1 MIFWWA
7 AIVSEMILRVLTHH
21 RSSLTIT
28 ARSDVTPAATWVAI
42 DIAKRHHSVL
52 IETPDGKHQRFRMA
66 STQEDHQRL
75 VGLLQGLPAPIR
87 IAMEP
92 TGDCHRTLAYRL
104 LQEGFEVCLVSSVA
118 GARYREAVFNS
129 WDKNDPKDA
138 TVILALLKQGITLRY
153 VDPLVAGHHGLQE
166 LSKTHYQIS
175 LARTRLQHSLM
186 THYLPLY
193 FPEVERYFDGA
204 HADWFARFMLRF
216 PTAASIRALAYEAF
230 HEEAWELVGRK
241 VNKRAWLRELYD
253 CALQSIGL
261 PVAEDSIEVETFR
274 LQLRRFQQ
282 FIEQRDA
289 LADQAHQ
296 LLSGRADYEAL
307 RSLPGIGPVLA
318 LTILAEGGDLR
329 RFSHHR
335 QFLKYCGLD
344 LAKSQSGQYKGQ
356 ERLSK
361 RGNARLRFA
370 FWFAATV
377 AVRMREN
384 SFRAKYERYVQVDP
398 RDADRK
404 RKALTAVAA
413 KMARVAYGLVKHQT
427 HYRCYFENALPR
439 GSIPLRRAVGT
450 S

>member
-1 MIFWWA
+1 M
-7 AIVSEMILRVLTHH
+7 
-21 RSSLTIT
+21 T
-28 ARSDVTPAATWVAI
+28 ANSHATPAATWVAI
-42 DIAKRHHSVL
+42 DIAKRHHAVL

-66 STQEDHQRL
+66 STHEDHQRL
-75 VGLLQGLPAPIR
+75 VDLLHGLPAPVR
-87 IAMEP
+87 IALEP

-153 VDPLVAGHHGLQE
+153 VDPVLAGHHGLQE

-175 LARTRLQHSLM
+175 LARTRLQHSLL

-216 PTAASIRALAYEAF
+216 PTAASVRALAYDAF
-230 HEEAWELVGRK
+230 KEEAWELVGRK
-241 VNKRAWLRELYD
+241 VNKRTWLRELYD

-261 PVAEDSIEVETFR
+261 PIAEESIEIQTFR

-282 FIEQRDA
+282 LIEQRDA
-289 LADQAHQ
+289 LAEQAHT

-329 RFSHHR
+329 RFAHHR

-344 LAKSQSGQYKGQ
+344 LAKSQSGQFKGQ

-384 SFRAKYERYVQVDP
+384 SFRAKYERYIQSDP
-398 RDADRK
+398 RNADRK

-427 HYRCYFENALPR
+427 HYRCYFETLYPVDR
-439 GSIPLRRAVGT
+439 FRSVGP
-450 S
+450 SGPHRIL

>member
-1 MIFWWA
+1 M
-7 AIVSEMILRVLTHH
+7 
-21 RSSLTIT
+21 T
-28 ARSDVTPAATWVAI
+28 ARKDATPAATWVAI
-42 DIAKRHHSVL
+42 DIAKRHHAVL
-52 IETPDGKHQRFRMA
+52 IETPDGKQRRFRMA
-66 STQEDHQRL
+66 SSMDDHDRL
-75 VGLLQGLPAPIR
+75 VSLLHESPQPVR

-104 LQEGFEVCLVSSVA
+104 LNEGFDVCLVSSVA
-118 GARYREAVFNS
+118 GARFREALFNS

-138 TVILALLKQGITLRY
+138 SVILALLKQGITMRL
-153 VDPLVAGHHGLQE
+153 VDPLIAGHHGLQE

-175 LARTRLQHSLM
+175 LARTRLQHSLL

-193 FPEVERYFDGA
+193 FPEVERYFDSA
-204 HADWFARFMLRF
+204 HAEWFARFLIRF
-216 PTAASIRALAYEAF
+216 PTAESIRRISYDAFREA
-230 HEEAWELVGRK
+230 AWELVGRK
-241 VNKRAWLRELYD
+241 VNKTAWLQELYD
-253 CALQSIGL
+253 IAHRSIGL
-261 PVAEDSIEVETFR
+261 PVEEGSVEIQSFR
-274 LQLRRFQQ
+274 LQLRRYQDLIQ
-282 FIEQRDA
+282 QRDQ
-289 LADQAHQ
+289 LAEQAHE
-296 LLSGRADYEAL
+296 LLAGRQDYESL

-329 RFSHHR
+329 RFAHHR

-344 LAKSQSGQYKGQ
+344 LAKCQSGQYRGQ

-384 SFRAKYERYVQVDP
+384 SFREKYERYIQNDP
-398 RDADRK
+398 QNADRK

-413 KMARVAYGLVKHQT
+413 KMARVAFGVVKQQT
-427 HYRCYFENALPR
+427 LYRSYFENALPR
-439 GSIPLRRAVGT
+439 GSIPFRRAVGT

>member
-1 MIFWWA
+1 MA
-7 AIVSEMILRVLTHH
+7 TQPHP
-21 RSSLTIT
+21 
-28 ARSDVTPAATWVAI
+28 TPAATWVAI
-42 DIAKRHHSVL
+42 DIAKRYHAVL
-52 IETPDGKHQRFRMA
+52 IEGPDSKQQRFRMA
-66 STQEDHQRL
+66 SSREDHQRL
-75 VGLLQGLPAPIR
+75 VDLLHSMPTPIR

-92 TGDCHRTLAYRL
+92 TGDCHRTLAFRL

-118 GARYREAVFNS
+118 GARYREALFNS

-138 TVILALLKQGITLRY
+138 SVILAMLKQGMTMRY
-153 VDPLVAGHHGLQE
+153 VDPLLAGHHGLQE

-193 FPEVERYFDGA
+193 FPEIERYFDGA

-216 PTAASIRALAYEAF
+216 PTAASIRQLTLDAF
-230 HEEAWELVGRK
+230 RKEAWELVGRK
-241 VNKRAWLRELYD
+241 VNKQTWLTELYQ
-253 CALQSIGL
+253 CALGSIGL
-261 PVAEDSIEVETFR
+261 PVDDDSIEVQSFR
-274 LQLRRFQQ
+274 LQLRRYQLLV
-282 FIEQRDA
+282 EQRDA
-289 LADQAHQ
+289 LAAQAHHV
-296 LLSGRADYEAL
+296 LADNPDYESL

-318 LTILAEGGDLR
+318 LTILAEAGDLR
-329 RFSHHR
+329 RFAHHR

-344 LAKSQSGQYKGQ
+344 LATCQSGQYRGH

-370 FWFAATV
+370 FWFAATI

-384 SFRAKYERYVQVDP
+384 SFREKYERYVKNDP
-398 RDADRK
+398 NNADRK

-413 KMARVAYGLVKHQT
+413 KMARVAYGLVKRQT
-427 HYRCYFENALPR
+427 QYRCYFENALPR
-439 GSIPLRRAVGT
+439 GSIPLSRAIGT